1 MVNSKENIIQEKTL
15 AFAIR
20 IVKLTQFLC
29 KEKNE
34 FVLSKQILRAGT
46 SIGASVREAEY
57 AQSKKDFINKISI
70 ALKEA
75 AETNYW
81 LLILKET
88 NYISVNQYENIH
100 KDAEEIIKLLTS
112 IIISSKKNLNDEK
125 ARLNKK

>member
-1 MVNSKENIIQEKTL
+1 MAHSKKNIIHEKSL

-20 IVKLTQFLC
+20 IVKLTQFLS

-34 FVLSKQILRAGT
+34 FLLSKQVLRAGT
-46 SIGASVREAEY
+46 SIGALVKESEY
-57 AQSKKDFINKISI
+57 AQSKKDFISKLSI

-88 NYISVNQYENIH
+88 DYISVAQFDSIQ
-100 KDAEEIIKLLTS
+100 KDTEEIIKLLTS
-112 IIISSKKNLNDEK
+112 IIISSKKNLNIDK
-125 ARLNKK
+125 V